1 MYRDS
6 GTNALRFRDEHAAY
20 VGRGR
25 QEPSQPAA
33 TGNEPTK
40 MPVAD
45 RRGRVMQP
53 RFLGRL
59 GVADTVTATNAAIG
73 FAAAATAAI
82 DPGLA
87 ARLILLAAIADGLDG
102 VVARRLGGTDV
113 GPLLDSLADV
123 ASFGVAPAVLVYTVA
138 SNGDAAS
145 ISTPIA
151 LAALAAS
158 ALYVAMAV
166 IRLAIYTLE
175 DSNRAETVGVQTTL
189 SATLVSVTYLA
200 GIGKPAVLVALV
212 AACSYLM
219 VAPVSYPDLYARDAA
234 ILGGLQALAVAFP
247 VAFNRV
253 LPRSLLVFAV
263 GYLVLAP
270 VAYWRAA

>member
-1 MYRDS
+1 
-6 GTNALRFRDEHAAY
+6 
-20 VGRGR
+20 
-25 QEPSQPAA
+25 
-33 TGNEPTK
+33 
-40 MPVAD
+40 
-45 RRGRVMQP
+45 MQP

-59 GVADTVTATNAAIG
+59 GVADAVTATNAAIG
-73 FAAAATAAI
+73 FAAVATAAV
-82 DPGLA
+82 DPELA

-123 ASFGVAPAVLVYTVA
+123 ASFGVAPAALVYAVA
-138 SNGDAAS
+138 TDGGTA
-145 ISTPIA
+145 ITTPFA
-151 LAALAAS
+151 VAALVAS

-166 IRLAIYTLE
+166 VRLAIYTLE

-189 SATLVSVTYLA
+189 SATLLSVTYLA
-200 GIGKPAVLVALV
+200 GIREPAALIALV

-219 VAPVSYPDLYARDAA
+219 VAPVSYPDLYARDAV
-234 ILGGLQALAVAFP
+234 ILGGLQALAIGFP

-270 VAYWRAA
+270 VAYWRGP

>member
-1 MYRDS
+1 M
-6 GTNALRFRDEHAAY
+6 L
-20 VGRGR
+20 
-25 QEPSQPAA
+25 
-33 TGNEPTK
+33 
-40 MPVAD
+40 
-45 RRGRVMQP
+45 P

-59 GVADTVTATNAAIG
+59 GVADTVTATNAAVG

-113 GPLLDSLADV
+113 GPVLDSLADV
-123 ASFGVAPAVLVYTVA
+123 ASFGVAPAVLVYAVA
-138 SNGDAAS
+138 SDGGAAG

-175 DSNRAETVGVQTTL
+175 DSDRAGTVGVQTTL
-189 SATLVSVTYLA
+189 SATLLSVTYLA
-200 GIGKPAVLVALV
+200 GIGDGDPAVLVALI

-219 VAPVSYPDLYARDAA
+219 VAPVSYPDLYARDAV

>member
-1 MYRDS
+1 
-6 GTNALRFRDEHAAY
+6 
-20 VGRGR
+20 
-25 QEPSQPAA
+25 
-33 TGNEPTK
+33 
-40 MPVAD
+40 
-45 RRGRVMQP
+45 MQP

-59 GVADTVTATNAAIG
+59 GVADAVTATNAAIG
-73 FAAAATAAI
+73 FAAVATAAV
-82 DPGLA
+82 DPELA

-123 ASFGVAPAVLVYTVA
+123 ASFGVAPAALVYAVA
-138 SNGDAAS
+138 TDGGTA
-145 ISTPIA
+145 ITTPFA
-151 LAALAAS
+151 VAALVAS

-166 IRLAIYTLE
+166 VRLAIYTLE

-189 SATLVSVTYLA
+189 SATLLSVTYLA
-200 GIGKPAVLVALV
+200 GIREPVALIALV

-219 VAPVSYPDLYARDAA
+219 VAPISYPDLYARDAV
-234 ILGGLQALAVAFP
+234 ILGGLQALAIAFP

-270 VAYWRAA
+270 VAYWRGP

>member
-1 MYRDS
+1 
-6 GTNALRFRDEHAAY
+6 
-20 VGRGR
+20 
-25 QEPSQPAA
+25 
-33 TGNEPTK
+33 
-40 MPVAD
+40 
-45 RRGRVMQP
+45 MQP

-59 GVADTVTATNAAIG
+59 GVADAVTATNAAIG
-73 FAAAATAAI
+73 FAAVATAAV
-82 DPGLA
+82 DPELA

-123 ASFGVAPAVLVYTVA
+123 SSFGVAPAALVYAVA
-138 SNGDAAS
+138 TDGGTA
-145 ISTPIA
+145 ITTPFA
-151 LAALAAS
+151 VAALVAS

-166 IRLAIYTLE
+166 VRLAIYTLE
-175 DSNRAETVGVQTTL
+175 DSDRAETVGVQTTL
-189 SATLVSVTYLA
+189 SATLLSVTYLA
-200 GIGKPAVLVALV
+200 GIREPAALIALV

-219 VAPVSYPDLYARDAA
+219 VAPVSYPDLYARDAV
-234 ILGGLQALAVAFP
+234 ILGGLQALAIGFP

-270 VAYWRAA
+270 VAYWRGP